1 MRPAARFVNTL
12 VAVAALTAC
21 DGGRTQLPTAPSSPP
36 PSASPPPSPSP
47 PLSASGQITLR
58 SIAPGSGATLT
69 VRECPTSFTD
79 SFKDLCSDPAHMTV
93 DVEFGRD
100 VSTAVVTAAFYSGT
114 KRCGVASSGPSPF
127 AAGSRASFEL
137 LGAIELSDESVQ
149 LHCPLPA
156 ETTRMVIQLWEAS
169 RPATPLLTQDFAH
182 SYAFA
187 EP

>member
-21 DGGRTQLPTAPSSPP
+21 DGGRTQLPTAPSSLP
-36 PSASPPPSPSP
+36 PSTSPPPSPSP
-47 PLSASGQITLR
+47 PPSASGQITLR

-69 VRECPTSFTD
+69 VRECPTSYTD

-93 DVEFGRD
+93 DVQFERD
-100 VSTAVVTAAFYSGT
+100 VSTAVVTAGFYRGT
-114 KRCGVASSGPSPF
+114 KRCGIAYSGPSPF

-137 LGAIELSDESVQ
+137 VGAVALSDESVQ

-156 ETTRMVIQLWEAS
+156 ETTRMVIQLWERS
-169 RPATPLLTQDFAH
+169 RPSVPLLTQEFAH
-182 SYAFA
+182 NYTFA